1 MKLKVEYLPI
11 DEIKPYENNAKIHTP
26 EQIDQIKKSIEQFGM
41 NDPIGVWSKDNI
53 IVEGHGRLMACQEL
67 GYTEIPIIRLD
78 ELTDDQRKAYTLAH
92 NQLTMNTGFDL
103 DILNQELADISID
116 MQEFGFDEIE
126 EEEVEIE
133 EDNFEINNI
142 EDEPKAKRGDIY
154 KLGRHVLMCGDS
166 TEEKDVLKLM
176 DGHIADLVVT
186 DPPYNVDIGIEDI
199 EEAKIRKRRLDG
211 KVLQNDKMDNE
222 DFKVFLDKTFYN
234 MNKVLKEGGAFYIW
248 FASREHV
255 NFETAL
261 NNNGLQVRQEL
272 IWCKNTLV
280 MGRQDYQWKHEPCLY
295 GWKEGAGHYFIDS
308 RRKTTIIED
317 QLDFDNL
324 KKEEAIQMLKDIY
337 NDGIS
342 TTVIHEDKPTRS
354 DLHPTMK
361 PLNLMA
367 RLVNNSSKKGELV
380 LDLFGGSGS
389 TLITC
394 EQLDRVCYMMEY
406 DPKYIDAIIERY
418 ETFTGNK
425 AELISKGE

>member
-1 MKLKVEYLPI
+1 MKLKIEYVDI
-11 DEIKPYENNAKIHTP
+11 NSIKPYEKNAKLHP
-26 EQIDQIKKSIEQFGM
+26 EEQIEQIKASIQQFGM
-41 NDPIGVWSKDNI
+41 NDPIGIWSKENI
-53 IVEGHGRLMACQEL
+53 IVEGHGRLLACQEL
-67 GYTEIPIIRLD
+67 GYKEIPVIRLD
-78 ELTDDQRKAYTLAH
+78 DLTDEQRKAYTLAH

-133 EDNFEINNI
+133 EDNFEINSV
-142 EDEPKAKRGDIY
+142 EEEPKAKRGDIY
-154 KLGRHVLMCGDS
+154 KLGNHILMCGDS

-176 DGHIADLVVT
+176 NGHIADLVVT
-186 DPPYNVDIGIEDI
+186 DPPYNVDYSSKNEMLNYSDKGNRIQTPIKNDNIKDFEKFLSNAFKNM
-199 EEAKIRKRRLDG
+199 AK
-211 KVLQNDKMDNE
+211 V
-222 DFKVFLDKTFYN
+222 T
-234 MNKVLKEGGAFYIW
+234 KEGGVFYIW
-248 FASREHV
+248 HSEKENVTFKNKLREAGIYIHQ
-255 NFETAL
+255 T
-261 NNNGLQVRQEL
+261 L
-272 IWCKNTLV
+272 IWVKNNFV
-280 MGRQDYQWKHEPCLY
+280 IGRMDYQPKHEPCLY

-317 QLDFDNL
+317 QLDFDSL
-324 KKEEAIQMLKDIY
+324 KKEEAIEMLKQIY
-337 NDGIS
+337 DDGIS

-406 DPKYIDAIIERY
+406 DPKYVDAIIERW
-418 ETFTGNK
+418 EQFTNRK
-425 AELISKGE
+425 AEKISG

>member
-11 DEIKPYENNAKIHTP
+11 GDIKPYENNAKIHTP
-26 EQIDQIKKSIEQFGM
+26 EQIEQIKASIKQFGM
-41 NDPIGVWSKDNI
+41 NDPIGIWSKDNI
-53 IVEGHGRLMACQEL
+53 IVEGHGRLIACQEL

-78 ELTDDQRKAYTLAH
+78 ELTDEQRKAYTLAH

-133 EDNFEINNI
+133 DDNFEINSV

-176 DGHIADLVVT
+176 DGNIADLVVT

-234 MNKVLKEGGAFYIW
+234 MNEVLKEGGANKW
-248 FASREHV
+248 
-255 NFETAL
+255 
-261 NNNGLQVRQEL
+261 
-272 IWCKNTLV
+272 
-280 MGRQDYQWKHEPCLY
+280 
-295 GWKEGAGHYFIDS
+295 
-308 RRKTTIIED
+308 
-317 QLDFDNL
+317 
-324 KKEEAIQMLKDIY
+324 
-337 NDGIS
+337 
-342 TTVIHEDKPTRS
+342 
-354 DLHPTMK
+354 
-361 PLNLMA
+361 
-367 RLVNNSSKKGELV
+367 
-380 LDLFGGSGS
+380 
-389 TLITC
+389 IT
-394 EQLDRVCYMMEY
+394 
-406 DPKYIDAIIERY
+406 K
-418 ETFTGNK
+418 
-425 AELISKGE
+425 

>member
-26 EQIDQIKKSIEQFGM
+26 EQIEQIKASIQQFGM
-41 NDPIGVWSKDNI
+41 NDPIGIWSKDNI
-53 IVEGHGRLMACQEL
+53 IVEGHGRLIACQEL
-67 GYTEIPIIRLD
+67 GYTEIPVIRLD
-78 ELTDDQRKAYTLAH
+78 DLTDEQRKAYTLAH

-133 EDNFEINNI
+133 EDNFEINSV
-142 EDEPKAKRGDIY
+142 EEEPKAKRGDIY
-154 KLGRHVLMCGDS
+154 KLGNHILMCGDS

-176 DGHIADLVVT
+176 NGHIADLVVT
-186 DPPYNVDIGIEDI
+186 DPPYNVDYSSKNEMLNYSDKGNRIQTPIKNDNIKDFEKFLSNAFKNM
-199 EEAKIRKRRLDG
+199 AK
-211 KVLQNDKMDNE
+211 V
-222 DFKVFLDKTFYN
+222 T
-234 MNKVLKEGGAFYIW
+234 KEGGVFYIW
-248 FASREHV
+248 HSEKENVTFKNKLREAGIYIHQ
-255 NFETAL
+255 T
-261 NNNGLQVRQEL
+261 L
-272 IWCKNTLV
+272 IWVKNNFV
-280 MGRQDYQWKHEPCLY
+280 IGRMDYQPKHEPCLY

-317 QLDFDNL
+317 QLDFDSL
-324 KKEEAIQMLKDIY
+324 KKEEAIEMLKQIY
-337 NDGIS
+337 DDGIS

-406 DPKYIDAIIERY
+406 DPKYVDAIIERW
-418 ETFTGNK
+418 EQFTNRK
-425 AELISKGE
+425 AEKISG

>member
-26 EQIDQIKKSIEQFGM
+26 EQIEQIKASIQQFGM
-41 NDPIGVWSKDNI
+41 NDPIGIWSKDNI
-53 IVEGHGRLMACQEL
+53 IVEGHGRLIACQEL
-67 GYTEIPIIRLD
+67 GYTEIPVIRLD
-78 ELTDDQRKAYTLAH
+78 DLTDEQRKAYTLAH

-103 DILNQELADISID
+103 DVLKRELADISID
-116 MQEFGFDEIE
+116 MQEFGLDEIE
-126 EEEVEIE
+126 EAEVEIE
-133 EDNFEINNI
+133 EDNFEINSV
-142 EDEPKAKRGDIY
+142 EEEPKAKRGDIY
-154 KLGRHVLMCGDS
+154 KLGNHILMCGDS

-176 DGHIADLVVT
+176 NGHIADLVVT
-186 DPPYNVDIGIEDI
+186 DPPYNVDYSSKNEMLNYSDKGNRIQTPIKNDNIKDFEKFLSNAFKNM
-199 EEAKIRKRRLDG
+199 AK
-211 KVLQNDKMDNE
+211 V
-222 DFKVFLDKTFYN
+222 T
-234 MNKVLKEGGAFYIW
+234 KEGGVFYIW
-248 FASREHV
+248 HSEKENVTFKNKLREAGIYIHQ
-255 NFETAL
+255 T
-261 NNNGLQVRQEL
+261 L
-272 IWCKNTLV
+272 IWVKNNFV
-280 MGRQDYQWKHEPCLY
+280 IGRMDYQPKHEPCLY

-317 QLDFDNL
+317 QLDFDSL
-324 KKEEAIQMLKDIY
+324 KKEEAIEMLKQIY
-337 NDGIS
+337 DDGIS

-406 DPKYIDAIIERY
+406 DPKYVDAIIERW
-418 ETFTGNK
+418 EQFTNRK
-425 AELISKGE
+425 AEKISG

>member
-26 EQIDQIKKSIEQFGM
+26 EQIEQIKASIQQFGM
-41 NDPIGVWSKDNI
+41 NDPIGIWSKDNI
-53 IVEGHGRLMACQEL
+53 IVEGHGRLIACQEL

-78 ELTDDQRKAYTLAH
+78 DLTDEQRKAYTLAH

-116 MQEFGFDEIE
+116 MQEFGVDEIE

-133 EDNFEINNI
+133 EDNFEINSV
-142 EDEPKAKRGDIY
+142 EEEPKAKRGDIY
-154 KLGRHVLMCGDS
+154 KLGNHILMCGDS

-176 DGHIADLVVT
+176 NGHIADLVVT
-186 DPPYNVDIGIEDI
+186 DPPYNVDYSSKNEMLNYSDKGNRIQTPIKNDNIKDFEKFLSNAFKNM
-199 EEAKIRKRRLDG
+199 AK
-211 KVLQNDKMDNE
+211 V
-222 DFKVFLDKTFYN
+222 T
-234 MNKVLKEGGAFYIW
+234 KEGGVFYIW
-248 FASREHV
+248 HSEKENVTFKNKLREAGIYIHQ
-255 NFETAL
+255 T
-261 NNNGLQVRQEL
+261 L
-272 IWCKNTLV
+272 IWVKNNFV
-280 MGRQDYQWKHEPCLY
+280 IGRMDYQPKHEPCLY

-317 QLDFDNL
+317 QLDFDSL
-324 KKEEAIQMLKDIY
+324 KKEEAIEMLKQIY
-337 NDGIS
+337 DDGIS

-406 DPKYIDAIIERY
+406 DPKYVDAIIERW
-418 ETFTGNK
+418 EQFTNRK
-425 AELISKGE
+425 AEKISG